1 MTVGVLFINTG
12 TADEPTVD
20 AVAAYLREFLMDP
33 AIIGAPKFIRT
44 LIVNHVV
51 RNRPRRTVSNYQQ
64 FWTPEGSPFVI
75 TSKEQVRLLEEA
87 LSGRFEGELR
97 VVLAM
102 RYGNPSI
109 RDGLRDLYLNGCD
122 ELVLFPAYPQM
133 VNVCAGTC
141 FKRARE
147 VLSEMER
154 ECGWRPRV
162 VEVPHFYQSASY
174 RRALA
179 EQVAAHWTYTDGS
192 KLLVSYHSTLMAD
205 IEAGDP
211 YRDQAEETACNLAY
225 DLAIPLEDVKV
236 CYQSRF
242 DSRKWLQPFTES
254 TVLALAD
261 QGVKDLAIL
270 CPIFVADNLETSL
283 EIDRDLRKVFLEAA
297 GEGSTFTY
305 IPALNDAPGLI
316 EACVDAISGA
326 MKRGELELGGRCG
339 GVGDDGCD
347 DDEGEGDFSTGGS
360 ANALAGGAG
369 RTGAGGAGRTGAGRT
384 GACDGVSADSTIPMG
399 LHHLK

>member
-12 TADEPTVD
+12 TVDEPTVE

-33 AIIGAPKFIRT
+33 AIIGAPRFIRT
-44 LIVNHVV
+44 LIVNHII
-51 RNRPRRTVSNYQQ
+51 RNRPQRTVANYQQ
-64 FWTPEGSPFVI
+64 FWTPEGSPFMIV
-75 TSKEQVRLLEEA
+75 SKEQARLLEEA
-87 LSGRFEGELR
+87 LSGRFEGEVH

-109 RDGLRDLYLNGCD
+109 RDGLRELYLRGCD

-133 VNVCAGTC
+133 VNVCTGTC
-141 FKRARE
+141 FKRAHE
-147 VLSEMER
+147 VLGEMER

-162 VEVPHFYQSASY
+162 LEVPHFYQIASY

-179 EQVAAHWTYTDGS
+179 EQVAAHWTYGSGS

-211 YRDQAEETACNLAY
+211 YRDQAEETACNLAS
-225 DLAIPLEDVKV
+225 DLAIPMEDVKV

-254 TVLALAD
+254 MVLALAE

-270 CPIFVADNLETSL
+270 CPIFVADNMETCL
-283 EIDRDLRKVFLEAA
+283 EIDRDLRKAFLGVA
-297 GEGSTFTY
+297 GEGATFTY

-316 EACVDAISGA
+316 EACADTICDV
-326 MKRGELELGGRCG
+326 M
-339 GVGDDGCD
+339 GCD
-347 DDEGEGDFSTGGS
+347 EQTR
-360 ANALAGGAG
+360 N
-369 RTGAGGAGRTGAGRT
+369 
-384 GACDGVSADSTIPMG
+384 
-399 LHHLK
+399 